1 MKKTA
6 IDIAYEYIEKMI
18 IKGKWKVGDKITPE
32 VRLAKEL
39 GVSRVSVRSAIEK
52 LVALNVLTKKRGG
65 GSFVNKVDEG
75 TCLNNLIPFMAIGES
90 SYREMLEYRSYMDV
104 LAVELFI
111 KNASKENKENLKLIF
126 EKMNVSHGGEEFFLL
141 DMEFHQEIARGSQ
154 NKILSKVNQIIFNVL
169 KYNYTEEYHK
179 LSPKERTEE
188 HKKILGSILEKDTE
202 MAKLSTKLHILR
214 TLKDL
219 DRPK

>member
-18 IKGKWKVGDKITPE
+18 VKGEWKAGDKITPE
-32 VRLAKEL
+32 VRLAEEL
-39 GVSRVSVRSAIEK
+39 GISRVSVRSAIEK
-52 LVALNVLTKKRGG
+52 LAALNILSKKRGG

-75 TCLNNLIPFMAIGES
+75 TYLNNLIPFMAISGS
-90 SYREMLEYRSYMDV
+90 SYHEILEYRSYMDV

-111 KNASKENKENLKLIF
+111 KNADKENKENLQSIF
-126 EKMNVSHGGEEFFLL
+126 DKMRISNGGEEFFLL
-141 DMEFHQEIARGSQ
+141 DMDFHQEIASGSQ
-154 NKILSKVNQIIFNVL
+154 NKMLSKVNQIIFNIL

-179 LSPKERTEE
+179 LPPAERIEE
-188 HKKILGSILEKDTE
+188 HKKILDAILDRDIE

-214 TLKDL
+214 SLKDL
-219 DRPK
+219 DKIK

>member
-18 IKGKWKVGDKITPE
+18 VKGEWKVGDKITPE
-32 VRLAKEL
+32 IRLAKEL
-39 GVSRVSVRSAIEK
+39 GVSRVSIRSAIEK
-52 LVALNVLTKKRGG
+52 LVALNILSKKRGG

-75 TCLNNLIPFMAIGES
+75 TFLNDLIPFMAIGES

-111 KNASKENKENLKLIF
+111 KNSSKENKENLKFIF
-126 EKMNVSHGGEEFFLL
+126 NKMEISHGGEEFFLL
-141 DMEFHQEIARGSQ
+141 DMNFHQEIARGSQ
-154 NKILSKVNQIIFNVL
+154 NKMLSKVNQIIFNIL
-169 KYNYTEEYHK
+169 KHNYTEEYYK
-179 LSPKERTEE
+179 LPPKERIDE
-188 HKKILGSILEKDTE
+188 HKKILDAILDRDIE

-214 TLKDL
+214 SLKDL
-219 DRPK
+219 DKIK